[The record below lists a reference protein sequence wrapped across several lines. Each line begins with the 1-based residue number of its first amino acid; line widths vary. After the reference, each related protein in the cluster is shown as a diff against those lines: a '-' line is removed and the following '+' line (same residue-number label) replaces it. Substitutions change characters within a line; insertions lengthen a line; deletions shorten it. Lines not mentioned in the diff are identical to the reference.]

1 MGRGPS
7 APQRGAWTVGSSQ
20 GGGHHQR
27 QDEADAALAIL
38 RAEIPDYDRRVAG
51 GEVARVMPTRKQ
63 GGTGANQF
71 TKEGE
76 SKGHN
81 ITSAKSNRGTSKTYL
96 ISRLKRDAADPACPG
111 RTQARHW
118 LKRLEADLARRQTD
132 PASPEFV
139 KRGGDRK
146 SEGIKVSNTDFDRK
160 SSPKERNSKP
170 GTLRRLARSRPDL
183 LARVESGE
191 LSAHAAAVQAGIRK
205 PMRSI
210 PVDTPEAAIRALLRA
225 WP

>member
-1 MGRGPS
+1 MATLGRCHIPPLFFACKKGKANCTPW
-7 APQRGAWTVGSSQ
+7 RK
-20 GGGHHQR
+20 
-27 QDEADAALAIL
+27 EA
-38 RAEIPDYDRRVAG
+38 
-51 GEVARVMPTRKQ
+51 T
-63 GGTGANQF
+63 
-71 TKEGE
+71 
-76 SKGHN
+76 
-81 ITSAKSNRGTSKTYL
+81 
-96 ISRLKRDAADPACPG
+96 
-111 RTQARHW
+111 
-118 LKRLEADLARRQTD
+118 RQTD

-205 PMRSI
+205 PMKSI
-210 PVDTPEAAIRALLRA
+210 PVDTPPEALQAPWAHRPG
-225 WP
+225 WQY